1 MRLIIFTALVD
12 SRCNK
17 CIFQSLL
24 FSLQLYFFSSRYNR
38 NSDLKGIRLHATITT
53 VHKATSN
60 DRAGS
65 DRNNNNTAT
74 ANVVETTAAVAPT
87 LVGINNI
94 WCSHLHTQ
102 TPTWLPPHPRHPGG
116 GDKGCRWTALPC
128 SDRCRPDRASSV
140 SSPCRSMS
148 PYCRQL

>member
-1 MRLIIFTALVD
+1 MQQMYI
-12 SRCNK
+12 SK
-17 CIFQSLL
+17 SLL
-24 FSLQLYFFSSRYNR
+24 FSLQLYFSSSRYNR
-38 NSDLKGIRLHATITT
+38 NSDLKGIIRLHATITT

-65 DRNNNNTAT
+65 DRNNNNTTTAT
-74 ANVVETTAAVAPT
+74 ANVAETTAAVAPT

-140 SSPCRSMS
+140 SSPCRSMF